1 MDVYTT
7 QLRAKTMSVEPQERI
22 IKRVNNLPRRI
33 GGTFDH
39 DNRNLKVSSSQQF
52 GIRGGSTGILGD
64 EDGYFFSFQQSL
76 FIVDREGTTSKDE
89 SGMGWQGIGI
99 WLVDRSDDVMVLH
112 SLGESNERQSAH
124 REKYVPGRFA
134 YCESGRIGIRNSDP
148 LIAGGSAPS
157 RAGKPEPRY
166 IKTATGL
173 KGVSGH
179 DRGKRVGC
187 VDNCADF
194 FVRNVAAKPINAAKS
209 ANSVRNR
216 RQSGLFGAACQRNDC
231 ADTRFFGKVVS
242 KRGCFGSASKDQ
254 QTVRV
259 LYHRQFFSSHLCVT
273 Q

>member
-1 MDVYTT
+1 
-7 QLRAKTMSVEPQERI
+7 MSVEPEHRL
-22 IKRVNNLPRRI
+22 IKRMNNLPWKI
-33 GGTFDH
+33 GGASDH
-39 DNRNLKVSSSQQF
+39 DYGYLKVSSRQQF
-52 GIRGGSTGILGD
+52 GIRRRSTGILGD

-134 YCESGRIGIRNSDP
+134 YCKSGRIGIRNSDP
-148 LIAGGSAPS
+148 LITGGSAPS
-157 RAGKPEPRY
+157 RAGKREPRY

-194 FVRNVAAKPINAAKS
+194 FVRNVVAKPVNAAKS

-216 RQSGLFGAACQRNDC
+216 GQSGRFGAACQRDDC
-231 ADTRFFGKVVS
+231 ADTRFFGKMVS
-242 KRGCFGSASKDQ
+242 KRRGLGCASKDQ
-254 QTVRV
+254 QTGRV
-259 LYHRQFFSSHLCVT
+259 LYHRQFIGSHSCVA